1 MSLAFLA
8 EHADI
13 IVSELKLVTA
23 TLGVLYVASHA
34 SLRRPASAEP
44 TKKKVSPKSKDA
56 SPEYESDE
64 EEPPRMEGLQ
74 TSDAI
79 LFPVVAA
86 IVLSGLYYL
95 IQYLQDPQ
103 IINKVLQW
111 YISLSSVASLVMLYS
126 HGLQLLISA
135 VFPRYWRAG
144 KTVYRVCQQ
153 TRRQR
158 IWEKGRDAKDQKAV
172 ATAMGPLPIASS
184 AVRLPEWAEKGL
196 WGLRELLTEKWSIE
210 IKIHGLIHEK
220 TRVRFHHAVALL
232 LSVATIMSY
241 HVWRSSF
248 FTNLIGLAFCYMSGQ
263 LLSPNSFKTAFC
275 ILGGLFVYD
284 IVMVFYT

>member
-1 MSLAFLA
+1 MSLAFLF

-13 IVSELKLVTA
+13 IISELKLVTA
-23 TLGVLYVASHA
+23 TLSVIYVASHA

-44 TKKKVSPKSKDA
+44 SKKKSSHKSKDA
-56 SPEYESDE
+56 SPDDDEE
-64 EEPPRMEGLQ
+64 EEPPRVEGLQ

-79 LFPVVAA
+79 LLPVVAA
-86 IVLSGLYYL
+86 IVLTGLYYL

-103 IINKVLQW
+103 IINKILQW
-111 YISLSSVASLVMLYS
+111 YISLSSVASFVILYS
-126 HGLQLLISA
+126 HGLQLLIST

-144 KTVYRVCQQ
+144 ETVYRICQR

-158 IWEKGRDAKDQKAV
+158 IWKKGQDAKDQKAV
-172 ATAMGPLPIASS
+172 ATAMGPLPVASS
-184 AVRLPEWAEKGL
+184 AVRLPAWAEKGL
-196 WGLRELLTEKWSIE
+196 WGARELLTEEWSVE
-210 IKIHGLIHEK
+210 AKIHGLAHEK
-220 TRVRFHHAVALL
+220 TRVRFHHAVAPL

-241 HVWRSSF
+241 HIWRSSF